1 MNWVTLPLP
10 AVFLDAGLLLLR
22 IWLGLSVFL
31 IHGFSKVQDFGGTL
45 VMFRDNMGIAPLFGT
60 GAILAESLCAL
71 LLAIGLATRWAAGLL
86 ALTMAVAF
94 SSSIRRRSLSAIQTP
109 ASWPSLIWPGIS
121 PSSWPARGVSPSMRN
136 SRLPLFPI
144 GPRYESIIRKIWTS
158 IWKDFHYP
166 SAVFEEK

>member
-22 IWLGLSVFL
+22 ICLGLSVFL

-94 SSSIRRRSLSAIQTP
+94 FVVHQATLAFGNPNSGELAFTYLAGYLALVLAGPGRFSVDAKLAP
-109 ASWPSLIWPGIS
+109 AL
-121 PSSWPARGVSPSMRN
+121 VSDRAA
-136 SRLPLFPI
+136 L
-144 GPRYESIIRKIWTS
+144 
-158 IWKDFHYP
+158 
-166 SAVFEEK
+166 